1 VSPRF
6 VAAGHKAGNL
16 AVKRRDKVAELATEN
31 AALKGHIRALVV
43 LGEGLLTRMGQAV
56 SVSGWAN
63 EASDLKAAIDA
74 AKLAK

>member
-1 VSPRF
+1 M
-6 VAAGHKAGNL
+6 AAGHKAGNL